1 MRFTN
6 KIFLR
11 TLGIVLFLLIIGSIT
26 AYYAP
31 QYLKTKEVTITH
43 RETGVKTK
51 PIYLGEFRV
60 SGDYKR
66 LSWANGKL
74 YALAAEEIV
83 VYSPEGKKQKVMP
96 IGVDVEP
103 SGFVAAEDRFYI
115 TDAQHQMAYVFNSKG
130 KFWFRF
136 PQRDPDDS
144 RGERKLKVP
153 VSLYRKSGVV
163 YATDGFDNQIKTY
176 NSDGLPIISFSK
188 GQQGRLGDLVVTV
201 DGRLAVFNQ
210 GLQKIQIFTCDG
222 RYIYDMDDKVPLK
235 GEALL
240 EIDGLQRFQVLDK
253 GAGQILVY
261 DSMAYYLFSFG
272 DKELQGA
279 EDFTVNSDDRLI
291 YALVPGENRI
301 KVWGY

>member
-11 TLGIVLFLLIIGSIT
+11 TLGIVLFLLVVGSIA
-26 AYYAP
+26 AYYGP
-31 QYLKTKEVTITH
+31 QFLKTKEVNITH
-43 RETGVKTK
+43 RETGVKIK
-51 PIYLGEFRV
+51 PRFLGEFRV
-60 SGDYKR
+60 SGDIKR

-74 YALAAEEIV
+74 YALSAKEII
-83 VYSPEGKKQKVMP
+83 VYSAEGKKQKVLP
-96 IGVDVEP
+96 IGVDLEP
-103 SGFVAAEDRFYI
+103 SGFVAGEDRFYVA
-115 TDAQHQMAYVFNSKG
+115 DAEHQMSYVFKQNG
-130 KFWFRF
+130 NFWFRF
-136 PQRDPDDS
+136 PQRDPDDQ

-163 YATDGFDNQIKTY
+163 YATDGSDNQIKSY
-176 NSDGLPIISFSK
+176 NSDGLPIITFSK

-210 GLQKIQIFTCDG
+210 DLKIIQVFTCDG
-222 RYIYDMDDKVPLK
+222 RYIYDFENKVPLE

-240 EIDGLQRFQVLDK
+240 EVDGLQRFQILDQ
-253 GAGQILVY
+253 GAGRILVY
-261 DSMAYYLFSFG
+261 DTMAYHLFSYG

-279 EDFTVNSDDRLI
+279 EDLTVNPENRLI
-291 YALVPGENRI
+291 YVLVPGEKRI

>member
-6 KIFLR
+6 KIFIR
-11 TLGIVLFLLIIGSIT
+11 TLSIVLFLLVIGSLA
-26 AYYAP
+26 AYYGP
-31 QYLKTKEVTITH
+31 QMLKILEVNIEH
-43 RETGVKTK
+43 RETGAKIK
-51 PIYLGEFRV
+51 PTFLGEFRV
-60 SGDYKR
+60 SGDIRR
-66 LSWANGKL
+66 LTWANGKL
-74 YALAAEEIV
+74 YALAAKEII
-83 VYSPEGKKQKVMP
+83 VYSAKGKKLKVMP
-96 IGVDVEP
+96 LGVELEP
-103 SGFVAAEDRFYI
+103 SGFVAGEDRFYI
-115 TDAQHQMAYVFNSKG
+115 ADAKHQMAYVFNGKG

-136 PQRDPDDS
+136 PQRDPDDP

-153 VSLYRKSGVV
+153 VSIYRKSGVV
-163 YATDGFDNQIKTY
+163 YVTDGFDNQIKSY

-201 DGRLAVFNQ
+201 DGRLAVFNH
-210 GLQKIQIFTCDG
+210 GLNKIQVFTCDG
-222 RYIYDMDDKVPLK
+222 RYIYDMDDKKPLK

-261 DSMAYYLFSFG
+261 DSMAYYLFSYG

-279 EDFTVNSDDRLI
+279 EDLTVNSDDRLI
-291 YALVPGENRI
+291 YALVPGEKRI